1 MNYAQVAN
9 YTFSESAGTYTSE
22 GGTTAHASG
31 WDDAV
36 TTNTIPLGF
45 TFNFNGTN
53 YTTCSINSNGYIT
66 FGATLSANNLFT
78 PISSGTG
85 YNGTISAIGFD
96 LISNAS
102 TITYTT
108 TGSAPN
114 RIFIAQWNNARRYS
128 GGAIAGD
135 FNFQIRLNETTNII
149 NIVYGACAPATNTVY
164 SVQVGLRGTAN
175 TDFNN
180 RSLTSNTIWDNNTT
194 AGGANNSACRTR
206 SNAYPNTGRTFTW
219 TPPPPPTITS
229 LGVANGC
236 VGSSL
241 TITGANLTGA
251 TLATIGGTAATITGN
266 TATTVTVTVGN
277 GTTGTVQITTPS
289 GSATSAA
296 TFTVNPTPA
305 AIAGGASTVCPGANT
320 PAFTNGVGGGTWSI
334 TNGTGSA
341 TISAGGVATGVT
353 AGTVTVVY
361 SIGTCTASTALTVNP
376 LPATVTTPTPTDGAT
391 GVCYA
396 GGGAVSSISWGASAG
411 ATSYDVYFGA
421 GSVPGSV
428 TATVLTNSYTTGA
441 LAASTTYFWRIV
453 AKNAC
458 GNAITSATFSL
469 TTAASPCALA
479 YCTPTFTTGVE
490 PISNVTFN
498 TINNNS
504 ANVCGAGLQY
514 ENFSATSTTVIK
526 SSIYSL
532 SVTGNTCGA
541 FTNYIRAYVDWNI
554 DGDFLDAGESFD
566 LGTIVNTTTGVVTL
580 PITIPAGANTGT
592 TRMRIMKRYNAYSTD
607 ACQTGAG
614 YGQAEDYTLNI
625 IDPSPCLAPTAQPT
639 ALALTAQAT
648 ILSGSFTAASPA
660 PDNYLVVMSTNPV
673 APAGPVN
680 GTTYAIGSTIAAGYT
695 VVDNDSNT
703 SFSVT
708 GLTSLTTY
716 YFYIYSFNSLC
727 SGGPLY
733 LIPSP
738 LTGNVTTGLVDY
750 CIPTSTTST
759 RYIDD
764 VSTTGYITNITNMT
778 TGRAAT
784 GYADYTAI
792 PPVTQIPGGGVTL
805 DYRLAISRQFVK
817 VWVDWNNDGTFTDA
831 APELVYTTGG
841 VQTIAG
847 SAGFV
852 IPGGTLPGN
861 YRIRMRSFEASQTF
875 GPCGNL
881 ATGEA
886 EDYRLTVVADCAVNI
901 TSVVDGSRCDTGT
914 VNVTANGTAGTTQ
927 YRYYSAR
934 TGGSLVGTS
943 ATTSWTTPSISAN
956 TSYYVTAWNGTCESW
971 YRTEVKAIINPT
983 TTINVTPSTPEVCG
997 ENNVVTIAALGDVVI
1012 DYLVDESFE
1021 GGGFGVLTRTN
1032 VAADAN
1038 TQWTNRTSPYVPT
1051 GAVWKPAITSR
1062 TIGNRFALAVSDFA
1076 APAPKDTQIRTVVLN
1091 TTAYSD
1097 LYLSFRH
1104 YFSYYVGEP
1113 LQFADVD
1120 VSTNGGGA
1128 WTNLA
1133 SYTSTQGFAGQF
1145 NDVVINA
1152 SAYAGLPSVMFR
1164 FRYQLQGSAWCDG
1177 WAIDD
1182 VKVYG
1187 TRPLN
1192 TTFSWSGGVQA
1203 FIDLACTIPYV
1214 AQSVSTIYVKP
1225 TAAQLELPSYSFTA
1239 SATLGNGCP
1248 VSKLISI
1255 TNKSSVWKGST
1266 NNDWNNPNNWSPV
1279 GVPTINTCV
1288 IIPDVTAT
1296 NPSNILGA
1304 NYNAFG
1310 KTLQVK
1316 NLGNLQIQ
1324 PTNTLTIADYVEV
1337 TAGGIFNI
1345 ENSGSLIQINN
1356 NVNTG
1361 IITMKRNAVT
1371 SSALDY
1377 VYWSTPVAG
1386 FSVNSI
1392 TPSSIY
1398 RYMWNP
1404 TTVTGY
1410 TSNFGN
1416 WASASGAMTNG
1427 RGYII
1432 RGSSGISTFSGV
1444 PNNGNITIP
1453 ITRSTYV
1460 GAPYVGP
1467 TTTMVTAD
1475 DDNWNLL
1482 GNPYPSAI
1490 NAVDFLA
1497 ANSAN
1502 INGFVKIWTHGTAP
1516 GATAQPFYQ
1525 NYVSNYTTADYIT
1538 YNNTG
1543 GTQSGFDGKI
1553 GAGQGFFV
1561 LMNNAASTT
1570 ENAVF
1575 NNTMR
1580 SNAHRNDQ
1588 FYRSENGIERNRIWL
1603 DLISPSSTSITTLV
1617 GYVSNATNNLDNEYD
1632 AIAQGIKTNF
1642 EIYSIAESQELII
1655 QGRSLPFNQN
1665 DEVILGVSIPQNGI
1679 YTIAISNADGLFGDT
1694 NQNIYLEDKQLGI
1707 IHDLKTAPYTFT
1719 GIIGRDEDRF
1729 VLLYNSSR
1737 LSQDDVA
1744 LTNNLMVVSNEDV
1757 TIYSSIENIK
1767 SIQVHDLLGRIIKTY
1782 QNIDSTEFKLNNLQK
1797 NNSTLLLKIELNN
1810 GIIIDKKI
1818 IY

>member
-1 MNYAQVAN
+1 MNINYSSFTPKNIDKSGSILKSIFGLFFLLFGICIGFAQSPSNFTTTGSWTAPVGVTSVTVEAYGRGGAGGAGSPGGGGN
-9 YTFSESAGTYTSE
+9 NGRGGGGGGGGAFQSGTYTVTPGNSYTITVGTGGI
-22 GGTTAHASG
+22 GGTG
-31 WDDAV
+31 
-36 TTNTIPLGF
+36 
-45 TFNFNGTN
+45 NG
-53 YTTCSINSNGYIT
+53 G
-66 FGATLSANNLFT
+66 
-78 PISSGTG
+78 
-85 YNGTISAIGFD
+85 NGTISTATFNSG
-96 LISNAS
+96 
-102 TITYTT
+102 TITANFGSGGRSYNNGGNGGAGGTGTRNGGTGGTNPGNTSGSGGGGGCAGT
-108 TGSAPN
+108 TGN
-114 RIFIAQWNNARRYS
+114 
-128 GGAIAGD
+128 GGNGG
-135 FNFQIRLNETTNII
+135 Q
-149 NIVYGACAPATNTVY
+149 
-164 SVQVGLRGTAN
+164 
-175 TDFNN
+175 
-180 RSLTSNTIWDNNTT
+180 T
-194 AGGANNSACRTR
+194 AGG
-206 SNAYPNTGRTFTW
+206 
-219 TPPPPPTITS
+219 
-229 LGVANGC
+229 VAG
-236 VGSSL
+236 
-241 TITGANLTGA
+241 T
-251 TLATIGGTAATITGN
+251 GGT
-266 TATTVTVTVGN
+266 
-277 GTTGTVQITTPS
+277 
-289 GSATSAA
+289 
-296 TFTVNPTPA
+296 
-305 AIAGGASTVCPGANT
+305 IAGAGA
-320 PAFTNGVGGGTWSI
+320 NGVGGNSTGNIGNNYGGGGSGGTRNGDGGNGAGGYVRI
-334 TNGTGSA
+334 TFTCP
-341 TISAGGVATGVT
+341 TFSAGANQNLATCATTTTLAATAPTAPATG
-353 AGTVTVVY
+353 AWTVV
-361 SIGTCTASTALTVNP
+361 SGSG
-376 LPATVTTPTPTDGAT
+376 TVTTPTSPTSGVTGIVPGTPLVLRWTVTNGQCGASFNDVTITSPVGPSCISFCTPT
-391 GVCYA
+391 GNLNCTLNDFISNVTYNTLNNTSACSA
-396 GGGAVSSISWGASAG
+396 GGYIVYPKTGTQT
-411 ATSYDVYFGA
+411 TSVLK
-421 GSVPGSV
+421 GS
-428 TATVLTNSYTTGA
+428 
-441 LAASTTYFWRIV
+441 TY
-453 AKNAC
+453 
-458 GNAITSATFSL
+458 TFSL
-469 TTAASPCALA
+469 T
-479 YCTPTFTTGVE
+479 V
-490 PISNVTFN
+490 
-498 TINNNS
+498 
-504 ANVCGAGLQY
+504 GAG
-514 ENFSATSTTVIK
+514 
-526 SSIYSL
+526 
-532 SVTGNTCGA
+532 TGTHGA
-541 FTNYIRAYVDWNI
+541 GVWIDFNQNGVFT
-554 DGDFLDAGESFD
+554 DAGEFFLISNA
-566 LGTIVNTTTGVVTL
+566 IAPSSTTTAN
-580 PITIPAGANTGT
+580 ITIPIGANAGDV
-592 TRMRIMKRYNAYSTD
+592 RMRVRYAYNHTVASTD
-607 ACQTGAG
+607 SCTMPGT
-614 YGQAEDYTLNI
+614 YGETEDYTITLV
-625 IDPSPCLAPTAQPT
+625 DPAPCVAPTAQPT
-639 ALALTAQAT
+639 ALVLTAQAT
-648 ILSGSFTAASPA
+648 IISGSFTAASPA
-660 PDNYLVVMSTNPV
+660 PNNYLVVMSTSAVP
-673 APAGPVN
+673 PAGPVN
-680 GTTYAIGSTIAAGYT
+680 GTTYTIGSTIAAGYT

-733 LIPSP
+733 RIPSP
-738 LTGNVTTGLVDY
+738 LTGNITTGLVDY

-784 GYADYTAI
+784 GYADYTSI

-852 IPGGTLPGN
+852 IPGATAPGN
-861 YRIRMRSFEASQTF
+861 YRMRIRTFETSQTF

-886 EDYRLTVVADCAVNI
+886 EDYRLVVVADCTANI
-901 TSVVDGSRCDTGT
+901 SSVTDGSRCDAGTVTIGATGT
-914 VNVTANGTAGTTQ
+914 VGTIQ

-934 TGGSLVGTS
+934 TGGTLVGTS
-943 ATTSWTTPSISAN
+943 ATTSWTTPSISVN

-971 YRTEVKAIINPT
+971 YRTEVKAKINPT

-1012 DYLVDESFE
+1012 DFLVDENFE

-1076 APAPKDTQIRTVVLN
+1076 APAPKDTQLRTVVLN

-1203 FIDLACTIPYV
+1203 FVDFACTIPYV

-1225 TAAQLELPSYSFTA
+1225 TAAQLEMPSYSFTA

-1324 PTNTLTIADYVEV
+1324 PTNTLTIADYVDV
-1337 TAGGIFNI
+1337 TAGGTFNI

-1361 IITMKRNAVT
+1361 NITMKRNT
-1371 SSALDY
+1371 SIRRLDY

-1386 FSVNSI
+1386 FASSAI
-1392 TPSSIY
+1392 SPGTPTSFIY
-1398 RYMWNP
+1398 KWAP
-1404 TTVTGY
+1404 TTATAY
-1410 TSNFGN
+1410 ASNFGN
-1416 WASASGAMTNG
+1416 WLAGSESMVNG
-1427 RGYII
+1427 KGYIV
-1432 RGSSGISTFSGV
+1432 RGPDSYTTTNALYTATFTGV

-1453 ITRSTYV
+1453 ITRSTYT
-1460 GAPYVGP
+1460 GAPYAGP
-1467 TTTMVTAD
+1467 TATLVTAD

-1482 GNPYPSAI
+1482 GNPYPSSI

-1502 INGFVKIWTHGTAP
+1502 ISGFVKIWTHGTLPVSAVD
-1516 GATAQPFYQ
+1516 PFYQ
-1525 NYVSNYTTADYIT
+1525 DFVVNYTTADYIT

-1543 GTQSGFDGKI
+1543 GTQFGFDGKI

-1561 LMNNAASTT
+1561 RMNDAASTS
-1570 ENAVF
+1570 ENVVF
-1575 NNTMR
+1575 NNSMR
-1580 SNAHRNDQ
+1580 SNTHRNDQ
-1588 FYRSENGIERNRIWL
+1588 FYRSGTEIERHRIWL
-1603 DLISPSSTSITTLV
+1603 DLISPSNTSSTTLV
-1617 GYVSNATNNLDNEYD
+1617 GYVSNATNNLDDEFD
-1632 AIAQGIKTNF
+1632 AIAQGVKTNF
-1642 EIYSIAESQELII
+1642 ELYSLAESKELII
-1655 QGRSLPFNQN
+1655 QGRSLPFNEN
-1665 DEVILGVSIPQNGI
+1665 DEVQLGVAIPQNGI
-1679 YTIAISNADGLFGDT
+1679 YTIAISNVDGLFTNGD
-1694 NQNIYLEDKQLGI
+1694 QDIYLEDKQLGVF
-1707 IHDLKTAPYTFT
+1707 HNLRTAPYTFT
-1719 GIIGRDEDRF
+1719 GTVGRNENRF
-1729 VLLYNSSR
+1729 NLLYNSSR
-1737 LSQDDVA
+1737 LSQDDIT
-1744 LTNNLMVVSNEDV
+1744 LSNNLTVVSNENLTV
-1757 TIYSSIENIK
+1757 FSSRETIDSIE
-1767 SIQVHDLLGRIIKTY
+1767 VYDLLGKLVKTY
-1782 QNIDSTEFKLNNLQK
+1782 SNVNTAEFMLNNLNK
-1797 NNSTLLLKIELNN
+1797 NNTTLLLKITLTN
-1810 GIIIDKKI
+1810 GSVINKKVI
-1818 IY
+1818 F

>member
-1 MNYAQVAN
+1 MNINYSSFTPKNIDKSGSILKSIFGLFFLLFGICIGFAQSPSNFTTTGSWTAPVGVTSVTVEAYGGGGAGGAGSPGGGGN
-9 YTFSESAGTYTSE
+9 NGRGGGGGGGGAFPSGTYTVTPGNSYTITVGTGGI
-22 GGTTAHASG
+22 GGTG
-31 WDDAV
+31 
-36 TTNTIPLGF
+36 
-45 TFNFNGTN
+45 NG
-53 YTTCSINSNGYIT
+53 G
-66 FGATLSANNLFT
+66 
-78 PISSGTG
+78 
-85 YNGTISAIGFD
+85 NGTISTATFNSG
-96 LISNAS
+96 
-102 TITYTT
+102 TITANFGSGGRSYNNGGNGGAGGTGTRNGGTGGTNPGNTSGSGGGGGCAGT
-108 TGSAPN
+108 TGN
-114 RIFIAQWNNARRYS
+114 
-128 GGAIAGD
+128 GGNGG
-135 FNFQIRLNETTNII
+135 Q
-149 NIVYGACAPATNTVY
+149 
-164 SVQVGLRGTAN
+164 
-175 TDFNN
+175 
-180 RSLTSNTIWDNNTT
+180 T
-194 AGGANNSACRTR
+194 AGG
-206 SNAYPNTGRTFTW
+206 
-219 TPPPPPTITS
+219 
-229 LGVANGC
+229 VAG
-236 VGSSL
+236 
-241 TITGANLTGA
+241 T
-251 TLATIGGTAATITGN
+251 GGT
-266 TATTVTVTVGN
+266 
-277 GTTGTVQITTPS
+277 
-289 GSATSAA
+289 
-296 TFTVNPTPA
+296 
-305 AIAGGASTVCPGANT
+305 IAGAGA
-320 PAFTNGVGGGTWSI
+320 NGVGGNSTGNIGNNYGGGGSGGTRNGDGGNGAGGYVRI
-334 TNGTGSA
+334 TFTCP
-341 TISAGGVATGVT
+341 TFSAGANQNLATCATTTTLAATAPTAPATG
-353 AGTVTVVY
+353 AWTVV
-361 SIGTCTASTALTVNP
+361 SGSG
-376 LPATVTTPTPTDGAT
+376 TVTTPTSPTSGVTGIVPGTPLVLRWTVTNGQCGASFNDVTITSPVGPSCISFCTPT
-391 GVCYA
+391 GNLNCTLNDFISNVTYNTLNNTSACSA
-396 GGGAVSSISWGASAG
+396 GGYIVYPKTGTQT
-411 ATSYDVYFGA
+411 TSVLK
-421 GSVPGSV
+421 GS
-428 TATVLTNSYTTGA
+428 
-441 LAASTTYFWRIV
+441 TY
-453 AKNAC
+453 
-458 GNAITSATFSL
+458 TFSL
-469 TTAASPCALA
+469 T
-479 YCTPTFTTGVE
+479 V
-490 PISNVTFN
+490 
-498 TINNNS
+498 
-504 ANVCGAGLQY
+504 GAG
-514 ENFSATSTTVIK
+514 
-526 SSIYSL
+526 
-532 SVTGNTCGA
+532 TGTHGA
-541 FTNYIRAYVDWNI
+541 GVWIDFNQNGVFT
-554 DGDFLDAGESFD
+554 DAGEFFLISNA
-566 LGTIVNTTTGVVTL
+566 IAPSSTTTAN
-580 PITIPAGANTGT
+580 ITIPIGANAGDV
-592 TRMRIMKRYNAYSTD
+592 RMRVRYAYNHTVASTD
-607 ACQTGAG
+607 SCTMPGT
-614 YGQAEDYTLNI
+614 YGETEDYTITLV
-625 IDPSPCLAPTAQPT
+625 DPAPCVAPTAQPT
-639 ALALTAQAT
+639 ALVLTAQAT
-648 ILSGSFTAASPA
+648 IISGSFTAASPA
-660 PDNYLVVMSTNPV
+660 PNNYLVVMSTSAVP
-673 APAGPVN
+673 PAGPVN
-680 GTTYAIGSTIAAGYT
+680 GTTYTIGSTIAAGYT

-733 LIPSP
+733 RIPSP
-738 LTGNVTTGLVDY
+738 LTGNITTGLVDY

-784 GYADYTAI
+784 GYADYTSI

-852 IPGGTLPGN
+852 IPGATAPGN
-861 YRIRMRSFEASQTF
+861 YRMRIRTFETSQTF

-886 EDYRLTVVADCAVNI
+886 EDYRLVVVADCTANI
-901 TSVVDGSRCDTGT
+901 SSVTDGSRCDAGTVTIGATGT
-914 VNVTANGTAGTTQ
+914 VGTIQ

-934 TGGSLVGTS
+934 TGGTLVGTS
-943 ATTSWTTPSISAN
+943 ATTSWTTPSISVN

-971 YRTEVKAIINPT
+971 YRTEVKAKINPT

-1012 DYLVDESFE
+1012 DFLVDENFE

-1076 APAPKDTQIRTVVLN
+1076 APAPKDTQLRTVVLN

-1203 FIDLACTIPYV
+1203 FVDFACTIPYV

-1225 TAAQLELPSYSFTA
+1225 TAAQLEMPSYSFTA

-1324 PTNTLTIADYVEV
+1324 PTNTLTIADYVDV
-1337 TAGGIFNI
+1337 TAGGTFNI

-1361 IITMKRNAVT
+1361 NITMKRNT
-1371 SSALDY
+1371 SIRRLDY

-1386 FSVNSI
+1386 FASSAI
-1392 TPSSIY
+1392 SPGTPTSFIY
-1398 RYMWNP
+1398 KWAP
-1404 TTVTGY
+1404 TTATAY
-1410 TSNFGN
+1410 ASNFGN
-1416 WASASGAMTNG
+1416 WLAGSESMVNG
-1427 RGYII
+1427 KGYIV
-1432 RGSSGISTFSGV
+1432 RGPDSYTTTNALYTATFTGV

-1453 ITRSTYV
+1453 ITRSTYT
-1460 GAPYVGP
+1460 GAPYAGP
-1467 TTTMVTAD
+1467 TATLVTAD

-1482 GNPYPSAI
+1482 GNPYPSSI

-1502 INGFVKIWTHGTAP
+1502 ISGFVKIWTHGTLPVSAVD
-1516 GATAQPFYQ
+1516 PFYQ
-1525 NYVSNYTTADYIT
+1525 DFVVNYTTADYIT

-1543 GTQSGFDGKI
+1543 GTQFGFDGKI

-1561 LMNNAASTT
+1561 RMNDAASTS
-1570 ENAVF
+1570 ENVVF
-1575 NNTMR
+1575 NNSMR
-1580 SNAHRNDQ
+1580 SNTHRNDQ
-1588 FYRSENGIERNRIWL
+1588 FYRSGTEIERHRIWL
-1603 DLISPSSTSITTLV
+1603 DLISPSNTSSTTLV
-1617 GYVSNATNNLDNEYD
+1617 GYVSNATNNLDDEFD
-1632 AIAQGIKTNF
+1632 AIAQGVKTNF
-1642 EIYSIAESQELII
+1642 ELYSLAESKELII
-1655 QGRSLPFNQN
+1655 QGRSLPFNEN
-1665 DEVILGVSIPQNGI
+1665 DEVQLGVAIPQNGI
-1679 YTIAISNADGLFGDT
+1679 YTIAISNVDGLFTNGD
-1694 NQNIYLEDKQLGI
+1694 QDIYLEDKQLGVF
-1707 IHDLKTAPYTFT
+1707 HNLRTAPYTFT
-1719 GIIGRDEDRF
+1719 GTVGRNENRF
-1729 VLLYNSSR
+1729 NLLYNSSR
-1737 LSQDDVA
+1737 LSQDDIT
-1744 LTNNLMVVSNEDV
+1744 LSNNLTVVSNENLTV
-1757 TIYSSIENIK
+1757 FSSRETIDSIE
-1767 SIQVHDLLGRIIKTY
+1767 VYDLLGKLVKTY
-1782 QNIDSTEFKLNNLQK
+1782 SNVNTAEFMLNNLNK
-1797 NNSTLLLKIELNN
+1797 NNTTLLLKITLTN
-1810 GIIIDKKI
+1810 GSVINKKVI
-1818 IY
+1818 F

>member
-1 MNYAQVAN
+1 MNINYSSFTPKNIDKSGSILKSIFGLFFLLFGICIGFAQSPSNFTTTGSWTAPVGVTSVTVEAYGGGGAGGAGSPGGGGN
-9 YTFSESAGTYTSE
+9 NGRGGGGGGGGAFQSGTYTVTPGNSYTITVGTGGI
-22 GGTTAHASG
+22 GGTG
-31 WDDAV
+31 
-36 TTNTIPLGF
+36 
-45 TFNFNGTN
+45 NG
-53 YTTCSINSNGYIT
+53 G
-66 FGATLSANNLFT
+66 
-78 PISSGTG
+78 
-85 YNGTISAIGFD
+85 NGTISTATFNSG
-96 LISNAS
+96 
-102 TITYTT
+102 TITANFGSGGRSYNNGGNGGAGGTGTRNGGTGGTNPGNTSGSGGGGGCAGT
-108 TGSAPN
+108 TGN
-114 RIFIAQWNNARRYS
+114 
-128 GGAIAGD
+128 GGNGG
-135 FNFQIRLNETTNII
+135 Q
-149 NIVYGACAPATNTVY
+149 
-164 SVQVGLRGTAN
+164 
-175 TDFNN
+175 
-180 RSLTSNTIWDNNTT
+180 T
-194 AGGANNSACRTR
+194 AGG
-206 SNAYPNTGRTFTW
+206 
-219 TPPPPPTITS
+219 
-229 LGVANGC
+229 VAG
-236 VGSSL
+236 
-241 TITGANLTGA
+241 T
-251 TLATIGGTAATITGN
+251 GGT
-266 TATTVTVTVGN
+266 
-277 GTTGTVQITTPS
+277 
-289 GSATSAA
+289 
-296 TFTVNPTPA
+296 
-305 AIAGGASTVCPGANT
+305 IAGAGA
-320 PAFTNGVGGGTWSI
+320 NGVGGNSTGNIGNNYGGGGSGGTRNGDGGNGAGGYVRI
-334 TNGTGSA
+334 TFTCP
-341 TISAGGVATGVT
+341 TFSAGANQNLATCATTTTLAATAPTAPATG
-353 AGTVTVVY
+353 AWTVV
-361 SIGTCTASTALTVNP
+361 SGSG
-376 LPATVTTPTPTDGAT
+376 TVTTPTSPTSGVTGIVPGTPLVLRWTVTNGQCGASFNDVTITSPVGPSCISFCTPT
-391 GVCYA
+391 GNLNCTLNDFISNVTYNTLNNTSACSA
-396 GGGAVSSISWGASAG
+396 GGYIVYPKTGTQT
-411 ATSYDVYFGA
+411 TSVLK
-421 GSVPGSV
+421 GS
-428 TATVLTNSYTTGA
+428 
-441 LAASTTYFWRIV
+441 TY
-453 AKNAC
+453 
-458 GNAITSATFSL
+458 TFSL
-469 TTAASPCALA
+469 T
-479 YCTPTFTTGVE
+479 V
-490 PISNVTFN
+490 
-498 TINNNS
+498 
-504 ANVCGAGLQY
+504 GAG
-514 ENFSATSTTVIK
+514 
-526 SSIYSL
+526 
-532 SVTGNTCGA
+532 TGTHGA
-541 FTNYIRAYVDWNI
+541 GVWIDFNQNGVFT
-554 DGDFLDAGESFD
+554 DAGEFFLISNA
-566 LGTIVNTTTGVVTL
+566 IAPSSTTTAN
-580 PITIPAGANTGT
+580 ITIPIGANAGDV
-592 TRMRIMKRYNAYSTD
+592 RMRVRYAYNHTVASTD
-607 ACQTGAG
+607 SCTMPGT
-614 YGQAEDYTLNI
+614 YGETEDYTITLV
-625 IDPSPCLAPTAQPT
+625 DPAPCVAPTAQPT
-639 ALALTAQAT
+639 ALVLTAQAT
-648 ILSGSFTAASPA
+648 IISGSFTAASPA
-660 PDNYLVVMSTNPV
+660 PNNYLVVMSTSAVP
-673 APAGPVN
+673 PAGPVN
-680 GTTYAIGSTIAAGYT
+680 GTTYTIGSTIAAGYI

-733 LIPSP
+733 RIPSP
-738 LTGNVTTGLVDY
+738 LTGNITTGLVDY

-784 GYADYTAI
+784 GYADYTSI

-852 IPGGTLPGN
+852 IPGATAPGN
-861 YRIRMRSFEASQTF
+861 YRMRIRTFETSQTF

-886 EDYRLTVVADCAVNI
+886 EDYRLVVVADCTANI
-901 TSVVDGSRCDTGT
+901 SSVTDGSRCDAGTVTIGATGT
-914 VNVTANGTAGTTQ
+914 VGTIQ

-934 TGGSLVGTS
+934 TGGTLVGTS
-943 ATTSWTTPSISAN
+943 ATTSWTTPSISVN

-971 YRTEVKAIINPT
+971 YRTEVKAKINPT

-1012 DYLVDESFE
+1012 DFLVDENFE

-1076 APAPKDTQIRTVVLN
+1076 APAPKDTQLRTVVLN

-1203 FIDLACTIPYV
+1203 FVDFACTIPYV

-1225 TAAQLELPSYSFTA
+1225 TAAQLEMPSYSFTA

-1324 PTNTLTIADYVEV
+1324 PTNTLTIADYVDV
-1337 TAGGIFNI
+1337 TAGGTFNI

-1361 IITMKRNAVT
+1361 NITMKRNT
-1371 SSALDY
+1371 SIRRLDY

-1386 FSVNSI
+1386 FASSAI
-1392 TPSSIY
+1392 SPGTPTSFIY
-1398 RYMWNP
+1398 KWAP
-1404 TTVTGY
+1404 TTATAY
-1410 TSNFGN
+1410 ASNFGN
-1416 WASASGAMTNG
+1416 WLAGSESMVNG
-1427 RGYII
+1427 KGYIV
-1432 RGSSGISTFSGV
+1432 RGPDSYTTTNALYTATFTGV

-1453 ITRSTYV
+1453 ITRSTYT
-1460 GAPYVGP
+1460 GAPYAGP
-1467 TTTMVTAD
+1467 TATLVTAD

-1482 GNPYPSAI
+1482 GNPYPSSI

-1502 INGFVKIWTHGTAP
+1502 ISGFVKIWTHGTLPVSAVD
-1516 GATAQPFYQ
+1516 PFYQ
-1525 NYVSNYTTADYIT
+1525 DFVVNYTTADYIT

-1543 GTQSGFDGKI
+1543 GTQFGFDGKI

-1561 LMNNAASTT
+1561 RMNDAASTS
-1570 ENAVF
+1570 ENVVF
-1575 NNTMR
+1575 NNSMR
-1580 SNAHRNDQ
+1580 SNTHRNDQ
-1588 FYRSENGIERNRIWL
+1588 FYRSGTEIERHRIWL
-1603 DLISPSSTSITTLV
+1603 DLISPSNTSSTTLV
-1617 GYVSNATNNLDNEYD
+1617 GYVSNATNNLDDEFD
-1632 AIAQGIKTNF
+1632 AIAQGVKTNF
-1642 EIYSIAESQELII
+1642 ELYSLAESKELII
-1655 QGRSLPFNQN
+1655 QGRSLPFNEN
-1665 DEVILGVSIPQNGI
+1665 DEVQLGVAIPQNGI
-1679 YTIAISNADGLFGDT
+1679 YTIAISNVDGLFTNGD
-1694 NQNIYLEDKQLGI
+1694 QDIYLEDKQLGVF
-1707 IHDLKTAPYTFT
+1707 HNLRTAPYTFT
-1719 GIIGRDEDRF
+1719 GTVGRNENRF
-1729 VLLYNSSR
+1729 NLLYNSSR
-1737 LSQDDVA
+1737 LSQDDIT
-1744 LTNNLMVVSNEDV
+1744 LSNNLTVVSNENLTV
-1757 TIYSSIENIK
+1757 FSSRETIDSIE
-1767 SIQVHDLLGRIIKTY
+1767 VYDLLGKLVKTY
-1782 QNIDSTEFKLNNLQK
+1782 SNVNTAEFMLNNLNK
-1797 NNSTLLLKIELNN
+1797 NNTTLLLKITLTN
-1810 GIIIDKKI
+1810 GSVINKKVI
-1818 IY
+1818 F

>member
-1 MNYAQVAN
+1 MNINYSSFTPKNIDKSGSILKSIFGLFFLLFGICIGFAQSPSNFTTTGSWTAPVGVTSVTVEAYGGGGAGGAGSPGGGGN
-9 YTFSESAGTYTSE
+9 NGRGGGGGGGGAFQSGTYTVTPGNSYTITVGTGGI
-22 GGTTAHASG
+22 GGTG
-31 WDDAV
+31 
-36 TTNTIPLGF
+36 
-45 TFNFNGTN
+45 NG
-53 YTTCSINSNGYIT
+53 G
-66 FGATLSANNLFT
+66 
-78 PISSGTG
+78 
-85 YNGTISAIGFD
+85 NGTISTATFNSG
-96 LISNAS
+96 
-102 TITYTT
+102 TITANFGSGGRSYNNGGNGGAGGTGTRNGGTGGTNPGNTSGSGGGGGCAGT
-108 TGSAPN
+108 TGN
-114 RIFIAQWNNARRYS
+114 
-128 GGAIAGD
+128 GGNGG
-135 FNFQIRLNETTNII
+135 Q
-149 NIVYGACAPATNTVY
+149 
-164 SVQVGLRGTAN
+164 
-175 TDFNN
+175 
-180 RSLTSNTIWDNNTT
+180 T
-194 AGGANNSACRTR
+194 AGG
-206 SNAYPNTGRTFTW
+206 
-219 TPPPPPTITS
+219 
-229 LGVANGC
+229 VAG
-236 VGSSL
+236 
-241 TITGANLTGA
+241 T
-251 TLATIGGTAATITGN
+251 GGT
-266 TATTVTVTVGN
+266 
-277 GTTGTVQITTPS
+277 
-289 GSATSAA
+289 
-296 TFTVNPTPA
+296 
-305 AIAGGASTVCPGANT
+305 IAGAGA
-320 PAFTNGVGGGTWSI
+320 NGVGGNSTGNIGNNYGGGGSGGTRNGDGGNGAGGYVRI
-334 TNGTGSA
+334 TFTCP
-341 TISAGGVATGVT
+341 TFSAGANQNLATCATTTTLAATAPTAPATG
-353 AGTVTVVY
+353 AWTVV
-361 SIGTCTASTALTVNP
+361 SGSG
-376 LPATVTTPTPTDGAT
+376 TVTTPTSPTSGVTGIVPGTPLVLRWTVTNGQCGASFNDVTITSPVGPSCISFCTPT
-391 GVCYA
+391 GNLNCTLNDFISNVTYNTLNNTSACSA
-396 GGGAVSSISWGASAG
+396 GGYIVYPKTGTQT
-411 ATSYDVYFGA
+411 TSVLK
-421 GSVPGSV
+421 GS
-428 TATVLTNSYTTGA
+428 
-441 LAASTTYFWRIV
+441 TY
-453 AKNAC
+453 
-458 GNAITSATFSL
+458 TFSL
-469 TTAASPCALA
+469 T
-479 YCTPTFTTGVE
+479 V
-490 PISNVTFN
+490 
-498 TINNNS
+498 
-504 ANVCGAGLQY
+504 GAG
-514 ENFSATSTTVIK
+514 
-526 SSIYSL
+526 
-532 SVTGNTCGA
+532 TGTHGA
-541 FTNYIRAYVDWNI
+541 GVWIDFNQNGVFT
-554 DGDFLDAGESFD
+554 DAGEFFLISNA
-566 LGTIVNTTTGVVTL
+566 IAPSSTTTAN
-580 PITIPAGANTGT
+580 ITIPIGANAGDV
-592 TRMRIMKRYNAYSTD
+592 RMRVRYAYNHTVASTD
-607 ACQTGAG
+607 SCTMPGT
-614 YGQAEDYTLNI
+614 YGETEDYTITLV
-625 IDPSPCLAPTAQPT
+625 DPAPCVAPTAQPT
-639 ALALTAQAT
+639 ALVLTAQAT
-648 ILSGSFTAASPA
+648 IISGSFTAASPA
-660 PDNYLVVMSTNPV
+660 PNNYLVVMSTSAVP
-673 APAGPVN
+673 PAGPVN
-680 GTTYAIGSTIAAGYT
+680 GTTYTIGSTIAAGYT

-733 LIPSP
+733 RIPSP
-738 LTGNVTTGLVDY
+738 LTGNITTGLVDY

-784 GYADYTAI
+784 GYADYTSI

-852 IPGGTLPGN
+852 IPGATAPGN
-861 YRIRMRSFEASQTF
+861 YRMRIRTFETSQTF

-886 EDYRLTVVADCAVNI
+886 EDYRLVVVADCTANI
-901 TSVVDGSRCDTGT
+901 SSVTDGSRCDAGTVTIGATGT
-914 VNVTANGTAGTTQ
+914 VGTIQ

-934 TGGSLVGTS
+934 TGGTLVGTS
-943 ATTSWTTPSISAN
+943 ATTSWTTPSISVN

-971 YRTEVKAIINPT
+971 YRTEVKAKINPT

-1012 DYLVDESFE
+1012 DFLVDENFE

-1076 APAPKDTQIRTVVLN
+1076 APAPKDTQLRTVVLN

-1203 FIDLACTIPYV
+1203 FVDFACTIPYV

-1225 TAAQLELPSYSFTA
+1225 TAAQLEMPSYSFTA

-1324 PTNTLTIADYVEV
+1324 PTNTLTIADYVDV
-1337 TAGGIFNI
+1337 TAGGTFNI

-1361 IITMKRNAVT
+1361 NITMKRNT
-1371 SSALDY
+1371 SIRRLDY

-1386 FSVNSI
+1386 FASSAI
-1392 TPSSIY
+1392 SPGTPTSFIY
-1398 RYMWNP
+1398 KWAP
-1404 TTVTGY
+1404 TTATAY
-1410 TSNFGN
+1410 ASNFGN
-1416 WASASGAMTNG
+1416 WLAGSESMVNG
-1427 RGYII
+1427 KGYIV
-1432 RGSSGISTFSGV
+1432 RGPDSYTTTNALYTATFTGV

-1453 ITRSTYV
+1453 ITRSTYT
-1460 GAPYVGP
+1460 GAPYAGP
-1467 TTTMVTAD
+1467 TATLVTAD

-1482 GNPYPSAI
+1482 GNPYPSSI

-1502 INGFVKIWTHGTAP
+1502 ISGFVKIWTHGTLPVSAVD
-1516 GATAQPFYQ
+1516 PFYQ
-1525 NYVSNYTTADYIT
+1525 DFVVNYTTADYIT

-1543 GTQSGFDGKI
+1543 GTQFGFDGKI

-1561 LMNNAASTT
+1561 RMNDAASTS
-1570 ENAVF
+1570 ENVVF
-1575 NNTMR
+1575 NNSMR
-1580 SNAHRNDQ
+1580 SNTHRNDQ
-1588 FYRSENGIERNRIWL
+1588 FYRSGTEIERHRIWL
-1603 DLISPSSTSITTLV
+1603 DLISPSNTSSTTLV
-1617 GYVSNATNNLDNEYD
+1617 GYVSNATNNLDDEFD
-1632 AIAQGIKTNF
+1632 AIAQGVKTNF
-1642 EIYSIAESQELII
+1642 ELYSLAESKELII
-1655 QGRSLPFNQN
+1655 QGRSLPFNEN
-1665 DEVILGVSIPQNGI
+1665 DEVQLGVAIPQNGI
-1679 YTIAISNADGLFGDT
+1679 YTIAISNVDGLFTNGD
-1694 NQNIYLEDKQLGI
+1694 QDIYLEDKQLGVF
-1707 IHDLKTAPYTFT
+1707 HNLRTAPYTFT
-1719 GIIGRDEDRF
+1719 GTVGRNENRF
-1729 VLLYNSSR
+1729 NLLYNSSR
-1737 LSQDDVA
+1737 LSQDDIT
-1744 LTNNLMVVSNEDV
+1744 LSNNLTVVSNENLTV
-1757 TIYSSIENIK
+1757 FSSRETIDSIE
-1767 SIQVHDLLGRIIKTY
+1767 VYDLLGKLVKTY
-1782 QNIDSTEFKLNNLQK
+1782 SNVNTAEFMLNNLNK
-1797 NNSTLLLKIELNN
+1797 NNTTLLLKITLTN
-1810 GIIIDKKI
+1810 GSVINKKVI
-1818 IY
+1818 F

>member
-1 MNYAQVAN
+1 MRVRYAYNHTVAS
-9 YTFSESAGTYTSE
+9 TDSCTMPGTY
-22 GGTTAHASG
+22 G
-31 WDDAV
+31 
-36 TTNTIPLGF
+36 
-45 TFNFNGTN
+45 
-53 YTTCSINSNGYIT
+53 
-66 FGATLSANNLFT
+66 
-78 PISSGTG
+78 
-85 YNGTISAIGFD
+85 
-96 LISNAS
+96 
-102 TITYTT
+102 
-108 TGSAPN
+108 
-114 RIFIAQWNNARRYS
+114 
-128 GGAIAGD
+128 
-135 FNFQIRLNETTNII
+135 ET
-149 NIVYGACAPATNTVY
+149 
-164 SVQVGLRGTAN
+164 
-175 TDFNN
+175 
-180 RSLTSNTIWDNNTT
+180 
-194 AGGANNSACRTR
+194 
-206 SNAYPNTGRTFTW
+206 
-219 TPPPPPTITS
+219 
-229 LGVANGC
+229 
-236 VGSSL
+236 
-241 TITGANLTGA
+241 
-251 TLATIGGTAATITGN
+251 
-266 TATTVTVTVGN
+266 
-277 GTTGTVQITTPS
+277 
-289 GSATSAA
+289 
-296 TFTVNPTPA
+296 
-305 AIAGGASTVCPGANT
+305 
-320 PAFTNGVGGGTWSI
+320 
-334 TNGTGSA
+334 
-341 TISAGGVATGVT
+341 
-353 AGTVTVVY
+353 
-361 SIGTCTASTALTVNP
+361 
-376 LPATVTTPTPTDGAT
+376 
-391 GVCYA
+391 
-396 GGGAVSSISWGASAG
+396 
-411 ATSYDVYFGA
+411 
-421 GSVPGSV
+421 
-428 TATVLTNSYTTGA
+428 
-441 LAASTTYFWRIV
+441 
-453 AKNAC
+453 
-458 GNAITSATFSL
+458 
-469 TTAASPCALA
+469 
-479 YCTPTFTTGVE
+479 
-490 PISNVTFN
+490 
-498 TINNNS
+498 
-504 ANVCGAGLQY
+504 
-514 ENFSATSTTVIK
+514 
-526 SSIYSL
+526 
-532 SVTGNTCGA
+532 
-541 FTNYIRAYVDWNI
+541 
-554 DGDFLDAGESFD
+554 
-566 LGTIVNTTTGVVTL
+566 
-580 PITIPAGANTGT
+580 
-592 TRMRIMKRYNAYSTD
+592 
-607 ACQTGAG
+607 
-614 YGQAEDYTLNI
+614 EDYTITLV
-625 IDPSPCLAPTAQPT
+625 DPAPCVAPTAQPT
-639 ALALTAQAT
+639 ALVLTAQAT
-648 ILSGSFTAASPA
+648 IISGSFTAASPA
-660 PDNYLVVMSTNPV
+660 PNNYLVVMSTSAVP
-673 APAGPVN
+673 PAGPVN
-680 GTTYAIGSTIAAGYT
+680 GTTYTIGSTIAAGYT

-733 LIPSP
+733 RIPSP
-738 LTGNVTTGLVDY
+738 LTGNITTGLVDY

-784 GYADYTAI
+784 GYADYTSI

-852 IPGGTLPGN
+852 IPGATAPGN
-861 YRIRMRSFEASQTF
+861 YRMRIRTFETSQTF

-886 EDYRLTVVADCAVNI
+886 EDYRLVVVADCTANI
-901 TSVVDGSRCDTGT
+901 SSVTDGSRCDAGTVTIGATGT
-914 VNVTANGTAGTTQ
+914 VGTIQ

-934 TGGSLVGTS
+934 TGGTLVGTS
-943 ATTSWTTPSISAN
+943 ATTSWTTPSISVN

-971 YRTEVKAIINPT
+971 YRTEVKAKINPT

-1012 DYLVDESFE
+1012 DFLVDENFE

-1076 APAPKDTQIRTVVLN
+1076 APAPKDTQLRTVVLN

-1203 FIDLACTIPYV
+1203 FVDFACTIPYV

-1225 TAAQLELPSYSFTA
+1225 TAAQLEMPSYSFTA

-1324 PTNTLTIADYVEV
+1324 PTNTLTIADYVDV
-1337 TAGGIFNI
+1337 TAGGTFNI

-1361 IITMKRNAVT
+1361 NITMKRNT
-1371 SSALDY
+1371 SIRRLDY

-1386 FSVNSI
+1386 FASSAI
-1392 TPSSIY
+1392 SPGTPTSFIY
-1398 RYMWNP
+1398 KWAP
-1404 TTVTGY
+1404 TTATAY
-1410 TSNFGN
+1410 ASNFGN
-1416 WASASGAMTNG
+1416 WLAGSESMVNG
-1427 RGYII
+1427 KGYIV
-1432 RGSSGISTFSGV
+1432 RGPDSYTTTNALYTATFTGV

-1453 ITRSTYV
+1453 ITRSTYT
-1460 GAPYVGP
+1460 GAPYAGP
-1467 TTTMVTAD
+1467 TATLVTAD

-1482 GNPYPSAI
+1482 GNPYPSSI

-1502 INGFVKIWTHGTAP
+1502 ISGFVKIWTHGTLPVSAVD
-1516 GATAQPFYQ
+1516 PFYQ
-1525 NYVSNYTTADYIT
+1525 DFVVNYTTADYIT

-1543 GTQSGFDGKI
+1543 GTQFGFDGKI

-1561 LMNNAASTT
+1561 RMNDAASTS
-1570 ENAVF
+1570 ENVVF
-1575 NNTMR
+1575 NNSMR
-1580 SNAHRNDQ
+1580 SNTHRNDQ
-1588 FYRSENGIERNRIWL
+1588 FYRSGTEIERHRIWL
-1603 DLISPSSTSITTLV
+1603 DLISPSNTSSTTLV
-1617 GYVSNATNNLDNEYD
+1617 GYVSNATNNLDDEFD
-1632 AIAQGIKTNF
+1632 AIAQGVKTNF
-1642 EIYSIAESQELII
+1642 ELYSLAESKELII
-1655 QGRSLPFNQN
+1655 QGRSLPFNEN
-1665 DEVILGVSIPQNGI
+1665 DEVQLGVAIPQNGI
-1679 YTIAISNADGLFGDT
+1679 YTIAISNVDGLFTNGD
-1694 NQNIYLEDKQLGI
+1694 QDIYLEDKQLGVF
-1707 IHDLKTAPYTFT
+1707 HNLRTAPYTFT
-1719 GIIGRDEDRF
+1719 GTVGRNENRF
-1729 VLLYNSSR
+1729 NLLYNSSR
-1737 LSQDDVA
+1737 LSQDDIT
-1744 LTNNLMVVSNEDV
+1744 LSNNLTVVSNENLTV
-1757 TIYSSIENIK
+1757 FSSRETIDSIE
-1767 SIQVHDLLGRIIKTY
+1767 VYDLLGKLVKTY
-1782 QNIDSTEFKLNNLQK
+1782 SNVNTAEFMLNNLNK
-1797 NNSTLLLKIELNN
+1797 NNTTLLLKITLTN
-1810 GIIIDKKI
+1810 GSVINKKVI
-1818 IY
+1818 F

>member
-1 MNYAQVAN
+1 MN
-9 YTFSESAGTYTSE
+9 
-22 GGTTAHASG
+22 
-31 WDDAV
+31 
-36 TTNTIPLGF
+36 
-45 TFNFNGTN
+45 TN
-53 YTTCSINSNGYIT
+53 YSSLTPKIPSKSGSILKSIFGLLFLLFGICNG
-66 FGATLSANNLFT
+66 FSQS
-78 PISSGTG
+78 P
-85 YNGTISAIGFD
+85 
-96 LISNAS
+96 
-102 TITYTT
+102 ITYTT
-108 TGSAPN
+108 
-114 RIFIAQWNNARRYS
+114 S
-128 GGAIAGD
+128 GTWVCPQGV
-135 FNFQIRLNETTNII
+135 T
-149 NIVYGACAPATNTVY
+149 
-164 SVQVGLRGTAN
+164 SVQVEAWGGGAGARDAAN
-175 TDFNN
+175 TKGHVTGGGGGGAYARRNTITVVPGNSYSFTIGNGGA
-180 RSLTSNTIWDNNTT
+180 SNTNGGNTT
-194 AGGANNSACRTR
+194 AIINGVTITAAGGSTGVASNTGTVNGGAGGTIAASVGDVRFSGGNGGSGLGNGGGPGSGSGGGGGSAAGSTGNGNNGGNATGTSAPGAGGATVATFGGAGGNGGNNANGVNATTNYGGGGGGAGDR
-206 SNAYPNTGRTFTW
+206 SNGGTGFNGAMRFTFTCPALVSNAGPNQ
-219 TPPPPPTITS
+219 TLATCAT
-229 LGVANGC
+229 
-236 VGSSL
+236 
-241 TITGANLTGA
+241 TA
-251 TLATIGGTAATITGN
+251 TLAGN
-266 TATTVTVTVGN
+266 TPTNATGAWTVV
-277 GTTGTVQITTPS
+277 S
-289 GSATSAA
+289 
-296 TFTVNPTPA
+296 
-305 AIAGGASTVCPGANT
+305 
-320 PAFTNGVGGGTWSI
+320 
-334 TNGTGSA
+334 GTG
-341 TISAGGVATGVT
+341 
-353 AGTVTVVY
+353 
-361 SIGTCTASTALTVNP
+361 
-376 LPATVTTPTPTDGAT
+376 TVTTPTSPTSGVT
-391 GVCYA
+391 GIVPGTPLVLRWTVSNGNCGSTFSDVTINSPVGPSCISFCTPTGNLNCTLNDFISNVTYNTLNNTSACSA
-396 GGGAVSSISWGASAG
+396 GGYIVYPKAG
-411 ATSYDVYFGA
+411 AQTTSVLK
-421 GSVPGSV
+421 GS
-428 TATVLTNSYTTGA
+428 
-441 LAASTTYFWRIV
+441 TY
-453 AKNAC
+453 
-458 GNAITSATFSL
+458 TFSL
-469 TTAASPCALA
+469 T
-479 YCTPTFTTGVE
+479 V
-490 PISNVTFN
+490 
-498 TINNNS
+498 
-504 ANVCGAGLQY
+504 GAG
-514 ENFSATSTTVIK
+514 
-526 SSIYSL
+526 
-532 SVTGNTCGA
+532 TGTHGA
-541 FTNYIRAYVDWNI
+541 GVWIDFNQNGVFT
-554 DGDFLDAGESFD
+554 DAGEFFLISNA
-566 LGTIVNTTTGVVTL
+566 IAASSTTTAN
-580 PITIPAGANTGT
+580 ITIPIGANAGDV
-592 TRMRIMKRYNAYSTD
+592 RMRVRYAYNHTVASTD
-607 ACQTGAG
+607 SCTMPGT
-614 YGQAEDYTLNI
+614 YGETEDYTITLV
-625 IDPSPCLAPTAQPT
+625 DPAPCVAPTAQPT
-639 ALALTAQAT
+639 ALVLTAQAT
-648 ILSGSFTAASPA
+648 IISGSFTAASPA
-660 PDNYLVVMSTNPV
+660 PDNYLVVMSTSAVP
-673 APAGPVN
+673 PAGPVN
-680 GTTYAIGSTIAAGYT
+680 GTTYTIGSTIAAGYT

-733 LIPSP
+733 RIPSP
-738 LTGNVTTGLVDY
+738 LTGNITTGLVDY

-784 GYADYTAI
+784 GYADYTSI

-852 IPGGTLPGN
+852 IPGATAPGN
-861 YRIRMRSFEASQTF
+861 YRMRIRTFETSQTF

-886 EDYRLTVVADCAVNI
+886 EDYRLVVVADCTANI
-901 TSVVDGSRCDTGT
+901 SSVTDGSRCDAGT
-914 VNVTANGTAGTTQ
+914 VTIGATGTAGTIQ

-934 TGGSLVGTS
+934 TGGTLVGTS
-943 ATTSWTTPSISAN
+943 ATTSWTTPSISVN

-971 YRTEVKAIINPT
+971 YRTEVKAKINPT

-1012 DYLVDESFE
+1012 DFLVDENFE

-1076 APAPKDTQIRTVVLN
+1076 APAPKDTQLRTVVLN

-1203 FIDLACTIPYV
+1203 FVDFACTIPYV

-1225 TAAQLELPSYSFTA
+1225 TAAQLEMPSYSFTA

-1324 PTNTLTIADYVEV
+1324 PTNTLTIADYVDV
-1337 TAGGIFNI
+1337 TAGGTFNI

-1361 IITMKRNAVT
+1361 NITMKRNT
-1371 SSALDY
+1371 SIRRLDY

-1386 FSVNSI
+1386 FASSAI
-1392 TPSSIY
+1392 SPGTPTSFIY
-1398 RYMWNP
+1398 KWAP
-1404 TTVTGY
+1404 TTATAY
-1410 TSNFGN
+1410 ASNFGN
-1416 WASASGAMTNG
+1416 WLAGSESMVNG
-1427 RGYII
+1427 KGYIV
-1432 RGSSGISTFSGV
+1432 RGPDSYTTTNALYTATFTGV
-1444 PNNGNITIP
+1444 PNNGNITTP
-1453 ITRSTYV
+1453 ITRSTYT
-1460 GAPYVGP
+1460 GAPYAGP
-1467 TTTMVTAD
+1467 TATLVTAD

-1502 INGFVKIWTHGTAP
+1502 ISGFVKIWTHGTLPVSAVD
-1516 GATAQPFYQ
+1516 PFYQ
-1525 NYVSNYTTADYIT
+1525 DFVVNYTTADYIT

-1543 GTQSGFDGKI
+1543 GTQFGFDGKI

-1561 LMNNAASTT
+1561 RMNDAASTS
-1570 ENAVF
+1570 ENVVF
-1575 NNTMR
+1575 NNSMR
-1580 SNAHRNDQ
+1580 SNTHRNDQ
-1588 FYRSENGIERNRIWL
+1588 FYRSGTEIERHRIWL
-1603 DLISPSSTSITTLV
+1603 DLISPSNTSSTTLV
-1617 GYVSNATNNLDNEYD
+1617 GYVSNATNNLDDEFD
-1632 AIAQGIKTNF
+1632 AIAQGVKTNF
-1642 EIYSIAESQELII
+1642 ELYSLAESKELII
-1655 QGRSLPFNQN
+1655 QGRSLPFNEN
-1665 DEVILGVSIPQNGI
+1665 DEVQLGVAIPQNGI
-1679 YTIAISNADGLFGDT
+1679 YTIAISNVDGLFTNGD
-1694 NQNIYLEDKQLGI
+1694 QDIYLEDKQLGVF
-1707 IHDLKTAPYTFT
+1707 HNLRTAPYTFT
-1719 GIIGRDEDRF
+1719 GTVGRNENRF
-1729 VLLYNSSR
+1729 NLLYNSSR
-1737 LSQDDVA
+1737 LSQDDIT
-1744 LTNNLMVVSNEDV
+1744 LSNNLTVVSNENLTV
-1757 TIYSSIENIK
+1757 FSSRETIDSIE
-1767 SIQVHDLLGRIIKTY
+1767 VYDLLGKLVKTY
-1782 QNIDSTEFKLNNLQK
+1782 SNVNTAEFMLNNLNK
-1797 NNSTLLLKIELNN
+1797 NNTTLLLKITLTN
-1810 GIIIDKKI
+1810 GSVINKKVI
-1818 IY
+1818 F